1 MILIFSHSNYLQ
13 FVDWRELSLK
23 WFELE
28 LSIFQPCTIE
38 NNNHSAQ
45 GVYIYIYKTSLRELE
60 NLQQLYL
67 TEVHIIPAS

>member
-1 MILIFSHSNYLQ
+1 MILIFSHSNYLH

-45 GVYIYIYKTSLRELE
+45 GVYIYI
-60 NLQQLYL
+60 
-67 TEVHIIPAS
+67 

>member
-45 GVYIYIYKTSLRELE
+45 GVYIKLVLE
-60 NLQQLYL
+60 NLK
-67 TEVHIIPAS
+67 TCNNCT